1 MQRKREV
8 LVGIALS
15 SVLLTACGGD
25 DPPNPNQTGAG
36 LAQPLFAT
44 DHKII
49 DRRVEANPQRNAY
62 FADLH
67 VHTKY
72 SFDAYAFGTLAT
84 PYAAKAVVSE
94 SADFQDGAA
103 PVRHIGTGRC
113 QQRTATA
120 TSDNQRLDQ
129 CGR

>member
-1 MQRKREV
+1 MTG
-8 LVGIALS
+8 LDGAIDS
-15 SVLLTACGGD
+15 SLEKG
-25 DPPNPNQTGAG
+25 PEINPY
-36 LAQPLFAT
+36 F
-44 DHKII
+44 
-49 DRRVEANPQRNAY
+49 NPQRNAY